1 MTFGSGSTAT
11 DLARSVRAGET
22 TAAAAVDGALG
33 WIRRVEDAGLNAFV
47 SVRERE
53 ARDEAEAVD
62 RRLSDGEDLPL
73 AGVPIAVKDNI
84 AVSGGR
90 TTCASRLLEPFTAP
104 YDATAVVRLRA
115 AGAVVVGKTN
125 LDEFAMGS
133 STENSA
139 FGPTRNPHD
148 PDRVPGGSS
157 GGSTAAVAAGAVPLA
172 LGSSTGGSIRQ
183 PAAFCGVVGMKGTYG
198 RVPRYG
204 LVAFGSSFDQIGP
217 VAHTVEDA
225 ARLLSAIAGSDPHD
239 ATSIPEEAGD
249 WTAGLEEWD
258 PRGARIGWPSE
269 YFDEEGLDPDIRA
282 ACEAARDAL
291 EAAGAE
297 VVEISLPHAEYGVA
311 VYYIVAI
318 AEASSNLARYDGVR
332 YGHRAA
338 GQDDLMSMYL
348 KTRAAFGD
356 EVKRRIMLGTY
367 VLSAGYYEAF
377 YGKGTAVRAKIADD
391 FEAAFSDVDAILSPT
406 TPTPAFPIGE
416 KIDDPLAMYLNDVY
430 TVSANLAGIPAIS
443 LPWGSI
449 DGLPIGIQLMGP
461 RRGEAA
467 LLKAARFLERES
479 PPRPTPRIHAG
490 AAS

>member
-1 MTFGSGSTAT
+1 MTFGTDRTAA
-11 DLARSVRAGET
+11 DLARAVRGGET

-33 WIRRVEDAGLNAFV
+33 WIGDIEAAGIGAFL
-47 SVRERE
+47 SIRSRE
-53 ARDEAEAVD
+53 AREEAEDVD
-62 RRLSDGEDLPL
+62 RRLADGEDLPL
-73 AGVPIAVKDNI
+73 AGVPVAVKDNI

-90 TTCASRLLEPFTAP
+90 TTCASKLLEPYTSP
-104 YDATAVVRLRA
+104 YDATAIVRLRE
-115 AGAVVVGKTN
+115 AGAIVVGKTN

-198 RVPRYG
+198 RVSRYG

-225 ARLLSAIAGSDPHD
+225 ARLLSVIAGSDPHD
-239 ATSIPEEAGD
+239 ATSIPEPAPD
-249 WTAGLEEWD
+249 WTAGLEDWD
-258 PRGARIGWPSE
+258 PAGARIGWPAE
-269 YFDEEGLDPDIRA
+269 YFDVDGLDPSIRSACESARA
-282 ACEAARDAL
+282 AL
-291 EAAGAE
+291 ESAGAE
-297 VVEISLPHAEYGVA
+297 VVEVSLPHARYGIA
-311 VYYIVAI
+311 AYYIVAI

-332 YGHRAA
+332 YGHRAP
-338 GQDDLMSMYL
+338 GREDLMSMYL
-348 KTRAAFGD
+348 ETRAAFGA

-367 VLSAGYYEAF
+367 VLSAGYYEAY
-377 YGKGTAVRAKIADD
+377 YGKGTAVRARIAGD
-391 FEAAFSDVDAILSPT
+391 FDSAFDDVDAILSPT

-416 KIDDPLAMYLNDVY
+416 KADDPLAMYLNDVY

-443 LPWGSI
+443 LPWGAV

-461 RRGEAA
+461 RRGESA

-479 PPRPTPRIHAG
+479 PPRPVPSIRAG
-490 AAS
+490 ATA